1 MILEGS
7 SVLLVDDSPETL
19 ALLSDCLSQSD
30 CRVMKADTGGK
41 ALEMLKHDHIEIAI
55 VDINLP
61 DISGISVLDAIRR
74 HDPTIAVVMITGYP
88 EPDFVVNAM
97 KKGASDFLIKPFELD
112 KLMMVMMRVSRERQL
127 LVENKNILDRLEDKK
142 KIELLNG
149 RLQRKIEELTTMF
162 HISNRLNA
170 LSIVDDVYERVV
182 QIVREILDV
191 PSCGY
196 YLADKEKGEMVL
208 VVERRDAEGVPNAR
222 AMNLSK
228 DFLSR
233 TTLSKGYLLKESQLF
248 LPLIIKD
255 ECIGFMSVSG
265 RRGNG
270 KFSEDEIFLLKL
282 ITEKVSTKIENRM
295 LYESLYSNIL
305 HTLSS
310 LIIAINRRDSYT
322 EGHCGRVTAMSQM
335 LAEEM
340 ALQDY
345 EKQMLRIVGPVHDL
359 GKIGVPDAI
368 LLKPARLN
376 TAEYEVMKGHSIY
389 GEEIMKGFEI
399 LTEEAR
405 IIRHHHERFDGG
417 GYPDALTANDI
428 PFCCRLIAVCDAY
441 DAMSTDR
448 PYKKALRRKD
458 AVAEIKR
465 NTGSQFDPNVVSG
478 FLSMQERLGDERH
491 R

>member
-1 MILEGS
+1 MLEGS
-7 SVLLVDDSPETL
+7 NILLVDDSPETL
-19 ALLSDCLSQSD
+19 AFLSDCLSLSD
-30 CRVMKADTGGK
+30 CKIVKADTGCK
-41 ALEMLKHDHIEIAI
+41 ALEMLKRDNIEIAI

-61 DISGISVLDAIRR
+61 DINGISVLDAIRR

-127 LVENKNILDRLEDKK
+127 FVENKTILDRLEDKK
-142 KIELLNG
+142 KIDLLNR
-149 RLQRKIEELTTMF
+149 RLQKKIEELTTMF
-162 HISNRLNA
+162 HISSKLNA
-170 LSIVDDVYERVV
+170 LSIVDDVYEKVV
-182 QIVREILDV
+182 QIVREILDI

-208 VVERRDAEGVPNAR
+208 VVEKNDTEGVTNAHT
-222 AMNLSK
+222 MSLSK
-228 DFLSR
+228 DFLST
-233 TTLSKGYLLKESQLF
+233 TTLSRGYLLKEGKLF

-255 ECIGFMSVSG
+255 ECIGFMSVGG

-270 KFSEDEIFLLKL
+270 RFSEDEIFLLKL

-295 LYESLYSNIL
+295 LYESLYNSIL

-322 EGHCGRVTAMSQM
+322 EGHCSRVTAMSRM
-335 LAEEM
+335 LAQM
-340 ALQDY
+340 MGLQDY

-368 LLKPARLN
+368 LLKPGGLN
-376 TAEYEVMKGHSIY
+376 AEEYEVMKGHSIH

-417 GYPDALTANDI
+417 GYPDALQAKEI

-441 DAMSTDR
+441 DAMTTDR
-448 PYKKALRRKD
+448 PYKKALRKKD

-465 NTGSQFDPNVVSG
+465 CAGSQFDPDVVSG
-478 FLSMQERLGDERH
+478 FLSMEEVGDER
-491 R
+491 RR